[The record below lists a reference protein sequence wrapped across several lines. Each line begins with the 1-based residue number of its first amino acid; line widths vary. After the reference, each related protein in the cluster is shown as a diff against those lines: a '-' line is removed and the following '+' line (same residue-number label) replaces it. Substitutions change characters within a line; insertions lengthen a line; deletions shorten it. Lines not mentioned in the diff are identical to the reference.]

1 MDYKSFYLAS
11 DIDYSLDLFR
21 AYVSFIER
29 NWNNIPGRPTIIFL
43 ITKELFGKNKI
54 KKHISPRKTLKSI
67 NCRYFLDAHESLNS
81 QLINTIK
88 KLNSGYINGAR

>member
-43 ITKELFGKNKI
+43 ITKELFGK
-54 KKHISPRKTLKSI
+54 T
-67 NCRYFLDAHESLNS
+67 
-81 QLINTIK
+81 
-88 KLNSGYINGAR
+88 